1 MTTKKRPSLDAID
14 SILGVTSETENVQVA
29 QAPQKVGRPR
39 QDEYECRT
47 FRVRRDLVKK
57 LRIIAVTEG
66 RLQKDILDYALET
79 VISKYEK
86 KHGEI
91 DTAQELP
98 TTGNIKEIF

>member
-14 SILGVTSETENVQVA
+14 SILGGTNETETVQE
-29 QAPQKVGRPR
+29 APRVGRPR
-39 QDEYECRT
+39 QEEYECRT

-57 LRIIAVTEG
+57 LRIIAVKEG

-79 VISKYEK
+79 AISKYEK

-91 DTAQELP
+91 DTSKDIP
-98 TTGNIKEIF
+98 TGNIKEIF

>member
-1 MTTKKRPSLDAID
+1 MTSKKRPSLDAID
-14 SILGVTSETENVQVA
+14 SILGVTSEPENVQA
-29 QAPQKVGRPR
+29 APQKVGRPR

-47 FRVRRDLVKK
+47 FRVRKDLVKK
-57 LRIIAVTEG
+57 LRIIALTEG

-91 DTAQELP
+91 DTSKDLS
-98 TTGNIKEIF
+98 TGNIKEIF